1 MIGIIAEGPSDAEV
15 VKSVLIGTL
24 GIESGQ
30 IRTLLPSDSYDAS
43 QLAAWGIDPNFSNWT
58 LVIEECK
65 SKKLI
70 TDFID
75 ALGNESII
83 IHLDTDKVEEPNY
96 CGSRPTKDKN
106 NLEQYSISLRD
117 QIVQSID
124 QWLGSPYN
132 TKAAHAIAI
141 EEIEAWLIP
150 LFESNLRK
158 DTCEPPNAKSRLEKL
173 LSKQLPDRDH
183 KAHYQKSAGDRYT
196 FLSKSLRQKRHL
208 TNSRNKSKSL
218 DLFCEELEQMQSSS
232 ISIVE

>member
-15 VKSVLIGTL
+15 VKSVLIGSL
-24 GIESGQ
+24 GIDSGQ

-43 QLAAWGIDPNFSNWT
+43 QLAAWGIDPSFSNWT

-75 ALGNESII
+75 ALGNESIV

-96 CGSRPTKDKN
+96 CGSRPTKDKK

-117 QIVQSID
+117 QVVQAID
-124 QWLGSPYN
+124 QWLGSPYK

-150 LFESNLRK
+150 LIEHNPSK
-158 DTCEPPNAKSRLEKL
+158 DTCEPQNAKSKWEKL
-173 LSKQLPDRDH
+173 LINYFSDRER
-183 KAHYQKSAGDRYT
+183 KTHYQKSAGDQYAS
-196 FLSKSLRQKRHL
+196 LSKGLRQSKIL
-208 TNSRNKSKSL
+208 TNSRSKSKSL
-218 DLFCEELEQMQSSS
+218 DLFCEELEQFHSPIIAQ
-232 ISIVE
+232 